1 MKFFKIPLI
10 IRNAKYLWEKNIYIY
25 TDVYNTLVNKIIR
38 FNLEILTKDLNT
50 IFMIGIPNT
59 KKMSLLSCYFMD

>member
-1 MKFFKIPLI
+1 MQ
-10 IRNAKYLWEKNIYIY
+10 NTCGKNIYIY